1 MKDISESFEILSET
15 VIEFVEGLECSN
27 DIESQLEAETIK
39 AALMDTRKAI
49 AAYKKIIQKIEALKL
64 DES

>member
-27 DIESQLEAETIK
+27 DIERFSAK
-39 AALMDTRKAI
+39 P
-49 AAYKKIIQKIEALKL
+49 
-64 DES
+64 

>member
-15 VIEFVEGLECSN
+15 VIEFVE
-27 DIESQLEAETIK
+27 